1 MNRSSEARCKSEEMR
16 GKVESLI
23 TTSSTELSSAW
34 AQTNRSFDERIA
46 ETEAAR
52 LEAKHNVEKTNMV
65 VAVVVVV
72 PSWTLFD

>member
-1 MNRSSEARCKSEEMR
+1 MTRSCEARCNSEEMK

-23 TTSSTELSSAW
+23 LASSTELSTAW

-52 LEAKHNVEKTNMV
+52 VEAKHNVEKTNMV
-65 VAVVVVV
+65 VALSQ
-72 PSWTLFD
+72 PSHTVFD